1 MISYEILITRHADKD
16 EQLIYDY
23 ITDTFGEVYA
33 IRFRQKLIGLFKT
46 LTKYPFMGRVAR
58 NDPSL
63 RVVLLSKQNKVVYK
77 IKETDVII
85 LRILNSRTHLASK
98 F

>member
-1 MISYEILITRHADKD
+1 MICYEILITRHADKD

-33 IRFRQKLIGLFKT
+33 IRFRQKLTALFKT
-46 LTKYPFMGRVAR
+46 LTKYPFIGRIAKK
-58 NDPSL
+58 DPSL
-63 RVVLLSKQNKVVYK
+63 RVVLLSKQNKIIYK
-77 IKETDVII
+77 IKETDVVII
-85 LRILNSRTHLASK
+85 RILNARTHLASK

>member
-46 LTKYPFMGRVAR
+46 LAKYPFIGRVAK

-63 RVVLLSKQNKVVYK
+63 RVVLLRDRRCNHQNIKYK
-77 IKETDVII
+77 NTFI
-85 LRILNSRTHLASK
+85 